1 MSSQCKKNMWRDF
14 TIDRDIHIQK
24 KQYMYYTY
32 VYIFIYAM
40 KMGKC
45 VSCVLLL
52 ISNRTVAAV
61 HHLTS
66 YLNQLVILIDFRLCF
81 QTVICA

>member
-1 MSSQCKKNMWRDF
+1 
-14 TIDRDIHIQK
+14 
-24 KQYMYYTY
+24 
-32 VYIFIYAM
+32 M